1 MGAGGE
7 YHIGIEDGEDKPPKG
22 QKVPAGRAEQV
33 RRRISQLTVNVTVT
47 ATEETAS
54 NGGQYLRVSVPRSLN
69 VPSTTNGHY
78 YYRDGDQTKPVT
90 GDDILRLTTDRVNF
104 GWESLGFPGLAEK
117 YLDPDKVRQFGAGIR
132 QSKRVKDVVKE
143 KSDSELLRHYNFIRD
158 KTVTNLGILCAGK
171 AADRARLA
179 HAPIIQAIRYDEQE
193 RKVWKEIWD
202 DFTLTP
208 IEMVD
213 KVWGVVPDF
222 HEYYEIP
229 NGCSG
234 TRCRPMTRGWCESF
248 W

>member
-1 MGAGGE
+1 MSGEGFQFEKKSLRHITKANPAWAEIAADCVAFAMGAGGE
-7 YHIGIEDGEDKPPKG
+7 YHIGIEDGEDEPPKG

-90 GDDILRLTTDRVNF
+90 GDNILRLTTDRVNF
-104 GWESLGFPGLAEK
+104 GWESLGFSGLAEK

-143 KSDSELLRHYNFIRD
+143 KSDSELLRHYNFIR
-158 KTVTNLGILCAGK
+158 
-171 AADRARLA
+171 
-179 HAPIIQAIRYDEQE
+179 
-193 RKVWKEIWD
+193 
-202 DFTLTP
+202 
-208 IEMVD
+208 
-213 KVWGVVPDF
+213 
-222 HEYYEIP
+222 
-229 NGCSG
+229 
-234 TRCRPMTRGWCESF
+234 RCPAEC
-248 W
+248 